1 MEKPNKNQPKPD
13 RANGE
18 TAVQAAITA
27 MQSPYR
33 EMGQKIHQIIKTNAP
48 TLTPKLWYG
57 MPAYTKNG
65 KIICFFRSG
74 EKFKERYMT
83 LGFNQDAHLDEGNMW
98 PVAFALTEL
107 TATEE
112 ARIGVLVKK
121 AGS

>member
-1 MEKPNKNQPKPD
+1 
-13 RANGE
+13 
-18 TAVQAAITA
+18 
-27 MQSPYR
+27 
-33 EMGQKIHQIIKTNAP
+33 MGQKIHAIIKTNAP
-48 TLTPKLWYG
+48 PLTPKLWYG

-98 PVAFALTEL
+98 PIAFALTKL
-107 TATEE
+107 TFAEE

-121 AGS
+121 AMG